1 MENGRREVVEVDLS
15 KSESP
20 ELGVKDRDGIIAEA
34 SFCRKLIQGLVL
46 YSDVRLTVSRKKR
59 D

>member
-34 SFCRKLIQGLVL
+34 SFCRKLIQGLVRRFL
-46 YSDVRLTVSRKKR
+46 QAME
-59 D
+59 